1 MSNHESTIV
10 KPRDPSLTNSDDWP
24 VFVIDNALVFDP
36 LDPTTSPAN
45 LLHAG
50 VYRPLS
56 ISGKFDTHADVPAE
70 LLLRPTYPRN
80 QPIEIANV
88 TQFSYGQYE
97 DGTVDIWASGQAGWY
112 TINPSRPYKHV
123 YEDMVQAVK
132 LLYFTS
138 DTYQAAKKLLDVD
151 AQLLFLKYCLDHAD
165 TCKTVDDAEDLFT
178 YHRYFLFASM
188 LDGKEGLQWTRTPFF
203 KYLEATFPDDTSLI
217 KQRRA
222 FAMKPPKSTS
232 SKRSTQSP
240 APSNASLK
248 RKRKEKLQALSTAEA
263 PVSRSKS
270 RSASVATTASS
281 ITGSQML
288 ATRSQP
294 KRGSTKSSTQQ
305 QISAP
310 FTKENSS
317 SDADSEDSTEEPRAH
332 KGKSSLRPK
341 PAKYIH
347 NSQQGTTLGD
357 GDDADDDET
366 DEPQGPSQT
375 SPSSSSKRKMT
386 GNDPRS
392 RRAKRR
398 ESHMHVE
405 DPDQVML
412 EDTNDETEDT
422 VATPSD
428 GYHDA
433 KESMVEENKPVLAF
447 RFRDGR
453 AGEDNGDVWRC
464 SSVGCMHKVYAASEP
479 ASQILIDD
487 HQRMHEHDDDQR
499 VQLVR
504 RMEAPWLPIG
514 RLMGRVRELA
524 AQSGTPA
531 PIVQRYA

>member
-1 MSNHESTIV
+1 
-10 KPRDPSLTNSDDWP
+10 
-24 VFVIDNALVFDP
+24 
-36 LDPTTSPAN
+36 
-45 LLHAG
+45 
-50 VYRPLS
+50 
-56 ISGKFDTHADVPAE
+56 
-70 LLLRPTYPRN
+70 
-80 QPIEIANV
+80 
-88 TQFSYGQYE
+88 
-97 DGTVDIWASGQAGWY
+97 
-112 TINPSRPYKHV
+112 
-123 YEDMVQAVK
+123 
-132 LLYFTS
+132 
-138 DTYQAAKKLLDVD
+138 
-151 AQLLFLKYCLDHAD
+151 
-165 TCKTVDDAEDLFT
+165 
-178 YHRYFLFASM
+178 
-188 LDGKEGLQWTRTPFF
+188 
-203 KYLEATFPDDTSLI
+203 
-217 KQRRA
+217 
-222 FAMKPPKSTS
+222 MKPPKSTS
-232 SKRSTQSP
+232 SKRSTQSS

-270 RSASVATTASS
+270 RSASVATTVSS
-281 ITGSQML
+281 ITGSQTL
-288 ATRSQP
+288 ASRSQP
-294 KRGSTKSSTQQ
+294 KRGSRKSSVQP
-305 QISAP
+305 ISAP

-317 SDADSEDSTEEPRAH
+317 SDADSEDSTEELKAH
-332 KGKSSLRPK
+332 KGKSSLRPR

-347 NSQQGTTLGD
+347 NSQHATTLGD

-398 ESHMHVE
+398 ESHMHVV
-405 DPDQVML
+405 DPDEVML
-412 EDTNDETEDT
+412 EDTNDETENT

-433 KESMVEENKPVLAF
+433 KESIVEEKKPVLAF

-453 AGEDNGDVWRC
+453 AGEDEGDVWRC
-464 SSVGCMHKVYAASEP
+464 STDGCMHRVYAASEP